1 MSKTVY
7 LKLRQ
12 LTKTN
17 KKDVYLSDIA
27 DVYADKKL
35 LARIKSIKVV
45 GFYKVKKDSVYQCH
59 AAYIVHKPDR

>member
-17 KKDVYLSDIA
+17 KADVYLSDIA
-27 DVYADKKL
+27 DVYADKKI
-35 LARIKSIKVV
+35 LARIKKHK
-45 GFYKVKKDSVYQCH
+45 GSVLL
-59 AAYIVHKPDR
+59 IR

>member
-17 KKDVYLSDIA
+17 KKDVYLSDI
-27 DVYADKKL
+27 D
-35 LARIKSIKVV
+35 RKSVV
-45 GFYKVKKDSVYQCH
+45 
-59 AAYIVHKPDR
+59 

>member
-45 GFYKVKKDSVYQCH
+45 GFTRLKRTGCVSMSCSLYR
-59 AAYIVHKPDR
+59 A